1 MTGEIEKSEY
11 TNNLRFFYQA
21 SDSDSLMKEVCIIA
35 ERWHWSHES
44 IMTLPTLVRRQY
56 IQDISDMYD
65 KEKEEIRRA
74 KNKN

>member
-1 MTGEIEKSEY
+1 
-11 TNNLRFFYQA
+11 
-21 SDSDSLMKEVCIIA
+21 
-35 ERWHWSHES
+35 
-44 IMTLPTLVRRQY
+44 MTLPTLVRRQY